1 MVRVQYLKGENHMIK
16 VSKNDPS
23 ELMKICMDIIETFED
38 FLDKRGIV
46 IDNDEKEEDADAS
59 NIYGMDYAELEEGVS
74 DILDAY
80 GLIEYTE
87 N

>member
-1 MVRVQYLKGENHMIK
+1 MIK